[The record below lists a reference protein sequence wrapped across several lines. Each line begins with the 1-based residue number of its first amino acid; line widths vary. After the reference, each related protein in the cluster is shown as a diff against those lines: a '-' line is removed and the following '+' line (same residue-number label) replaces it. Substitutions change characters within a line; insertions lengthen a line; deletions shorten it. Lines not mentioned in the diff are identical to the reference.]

1 MEFMQRTR
9 GRKSRVACSYPCALQ
24 LYKLPPTEV
33 VSLQEFEELAEKR
46 LRLLQA
52 VESKRVKLAHDGVH
66 RNNEEYETYMKPVVK
81 GADTIPL
88 GVGIEAGPIIVLLGL
103 VRSGE

>member
-1 MEFMQRTR
+1 MAEQKFARSGQF
-9 GRKSRVACSYPCALQ
+9 VCAPDLHV
-24 LYKLPPTEV
+24 LAPSFPPV
-33 VSLQEFEELAEKR
+33 
-46 LRLLQA
+46 LQA

-66 RNNEEYETYMKPVVK
+66 RNNEEYETHMKPVVK